1 MLERRG
7 ASPGPISIR
16 VNKMSH
22 FSIII
27 LPGTWGNPEFFNLIF
42 NFEGEGVSGKV
53 GKSPVLALRPSR
65 VKGSF
70 SGRKCIIFDHLL

>member
-1 MLERRG
+1 VSRKGHIFTSQYFRG
-7 ASPGPISIR
+7 T
-16 VNKMSH
+16 
-22 FSIII
+22 F
-27 LPGTWGNPEFFNLIF
+27 WNPEFFNLLF

-70 SGRKCIIFDHLL
+70 SGRKYIIFDHLLRKGHKSTS

>member
-1 MLERRG
+1 
-7 ASPGPISIR
+7 
-16 VNKMSH
+16 MSH
-22 FSIII
+22 FFFII
-27 LPGTWGNPEFFNLIF
+27 LPGHFTFWNPEFFNLLFI

-70 SGRKCIIFDHLL
+70 SGRKYIIFDHLLRKGHKSTS